1 MTVAAFLVLGVAAPI
16 YAQHGQQGKE
26 QGRSQGQ
33 QHQQG
38 QRAQRSV
45 QQQHQPSGQQRQQAG
60 RLLGTHQGA
69 VEPQHLAYYLDE
81 FTFRFNRRTCKSL
94 GKLFYRLMQQAVTS
108 QPTTDAALVAPS
120 ERPTEGPQQ
129 VVAT

>member
-1 MTVAAFLVLGVAAPI
+1 MKHMKVTVAAFLVLGVAAPV

-45 QQQHQPSGQQRQQAG
+45 QQQHQPSGQRHQEAG

-81 FTFRFNRRTCKSL
+81 FTFRFNRRT
-94 GKLFYRLMQQAVTS
+94 
-108 QPTTDAALVAPS
+108 
-120 ERPTEGPQQ
+120 
-129 VVAT
+129 